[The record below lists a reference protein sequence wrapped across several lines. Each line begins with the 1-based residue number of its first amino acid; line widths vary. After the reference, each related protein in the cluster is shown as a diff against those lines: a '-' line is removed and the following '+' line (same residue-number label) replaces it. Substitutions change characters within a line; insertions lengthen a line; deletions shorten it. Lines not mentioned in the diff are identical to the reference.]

1 MCTTFRCVDIIYKAI
16 AVFCIGIIVLHG
28 YFNHNAIFF
37 TFAVNNFRIQCFLAS
52 VQIGD
57 KFPDTTFI
65 MKGFFF
71 FLVCSG
77 ISQND
82 TKTFC
87 QESHL
92 TEALF
97 QNIVII
103 NCLFEDFFIR
113 QEGYF
118 CSCLFR
124 ITDTNLFQRI
134 HGMSSFITLLVFLSF
149 TADRNLQPLRQ
160 CIYNR
165 CTYTMKSTG
174 YFVSSTAKFTTR
186 MKNGKYNFYCRYS
199 CFMVN
204 SYRNTSSVIN
214 YCNGIIRIDSY
225 LDFGTKSC

>member
-1 MCTTFRCVDIIYKAI
+1 MCTTFRCIDIIYKAI
-16 AVFCIGIIVLHG
+16 AVLCVGIIVLHG
-28 YFNHNAIFF
+28 NLNHNAIFF
-37 TFAVNNFRIQCFLAS
+37 TFTVNDLWIQCFFTS
-52 VQIGD
+52 VEISN

-65 MKGFFF
+65 VEDFFF

-82 TKTFC
+82 TQTFC
-87 QESHL
+87 QERHL
-92 TEALF
+92 TKTLF

-103 NCLFEDFFIR
+103 NSFFEDFFIR
-113 QEGYF
+113 QECYF

-174 YFVSSTAKFTTR
+174 YFVSSTAKFTTC
-186 MKNGKYNFYCRYS
+186 MKDGKYNFYCRYS

-214 YCNGIIRIDSY
+214 YGNGIIRIDRY
-225 LDFGTKSC
+225 LDFSTKSC

>member
-1 MCTTFRCVDIIYKAI
+1 
-16 AVFCIGIIVLHG
+16 
-28 YFNHNAIFF
+28 
-37 TFAVNNFRIQCFLAS
+37 
-52 VQIGD
+52 
-57 KFPDTTFI
+57 

-71 FLVCSG
+71 FLIFSG
-77 ISQND
+77 VFQYNA
-82 TKTFC
+82 KTFG

-134 HGMSSFITLLVFLSF
+134 HGMTSLITLLVLF
-149 TADRNLQPLRQ
+149 TLAADCNLQPLRQ

-165 CTYTMKSTG
+165 CTYAVETTG
-174 YFVSSTAKFTTR
+174 YLVPSTAKLTTR
-186 MKNGKYNFYCRYS
+186 MKDGKYNLDCRYS
-199 CFMVN
+199 GLVVDTN
-204 SYRNTSSVIN
+204 RDTSSVIS
-214 YCNGIIRIDSY
+214 YCNGIIRIDDN
-225 LDFGTKSC
+225 LDLCTKSS